1 MKTERK
7 NISYTILNQ
16 DEVDILIKNGYDVR
30 VFEDAWKWYPKNESE
45 EKAGA
50 RILALLTSNS

>member
-16 DEVDILIKNGYDVR
+16 DEVDALIRNGQDVR
-30 VFEDAWKWYPKNESE
+30 PFEDVWKWYPKDISE
-45 EKAGA
+45 EKKGV
-50 RILALLTSNS
+50 RVLTSLPCNS